1 MQFRKLKVIEMEE
14 EPLILIYKT
23 AGIELKLIP
32 TKENINTLKKILNVF
47 SEGD

>member
-1 MQFRKLKVIEMEE
+1 MEE
-14 EPLILIYKT
+14 EPLILIHKT

-47 SEGD
+47 SENEMVES